1 MALRFKVVPHVALS
15 FTNVVTCSERK
26 YVNDGRVV
34 TTVSIQKIPVKLWRQ
49 LSKQGIL
56 EKLRK
61 ERKGWTFYTVA
72 NN

>member
-1 MALRFKVVPHVALS
+1 MYCKEVVKA
-15 FTNVVTCSERK
+15 
-26 YVNDGRVV
+26 YVNGGRVM

-56 EKLRK
+56 KKLRK